1 MNSSSPMPSD
11 RATADPDQVAEPPT
25 VYRKY
30 VAGSAAAYRRYLRPA
45 ATRAADAY
53 QRHVR
58 PAAARAA
65 AAAATAAYRKYV
77 EKPAAAQESRQDCRS
92 RMASPR
98 TSSSKKPPRMR
109 RKLRSANSPKARA
122 KAQSPVVES
131 AAEAEA
137 CVAMPRLIR
146 RSPPNRPL

>member
-77 EKPAAAQESRQDCRS
+77 EKPAAAQEVGPS
-92 RMASPR
+92 MAE
-98 TSSSKKPPRMR
+98 
-109 RKLRSANSPKARA
+109 RA
-122 KAQSPVVES
+122 AAAAAES
-131 AAEAEA
+131 AAAYERYVSRPAAIAEEQA
-137 CVAMPRLIR
+137 GSPQR
-146 RSPPNRPL
+146 RSPAV